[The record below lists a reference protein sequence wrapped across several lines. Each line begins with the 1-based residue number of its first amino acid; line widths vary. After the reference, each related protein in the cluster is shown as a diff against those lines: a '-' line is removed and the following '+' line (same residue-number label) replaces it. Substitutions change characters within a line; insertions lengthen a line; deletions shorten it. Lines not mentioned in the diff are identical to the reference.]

1 MNKRIVVTLALSSI
15 LLGCQTTSTSDTASS
30 GSDYS
35 AIATAAASAALQAW
49 LGQSGGTASAL
60 SSLVQSQ
67 TNVSADQALGG
78 VGSLLALAQNGLS
91 SSQSSEL
98 GSLVPGL
105 DSLQS
110 SGLTSLITNQGAV
123 DTAFE
128 SLGMDPSMA
137 QTFTPIVLG
146 SLEDQ
151 GASSPLVGALGNLWQ

>member
-1 MNKRIVVTLALSSI
+1 MKKRIVVTLALSSI
-15 LLGCQTTSTSDTASS
+15 LLGCQTTSSDTAAT
-30 GSDYS
+30 GSDYT
-35 AIATAAASAALQAW
+35 AIATAAAGAALQAW

-60 SSLVQSQ
+60 ANLVQGQ

-91 SSQSSEL
+91 GSQNSEL

-105 DSLQS
+105 DTLQS
-110 SGLTSLITNQGAV
+110 SGLTSLITNQSAV

-128 SLGMDPSMA
+128 SLGMDASMA
-137 QTFTPIVLG
+137 STFAPILLS

-151 GASSPLVGALGNLWQ
+151 GASSPLVGALGNIWQ